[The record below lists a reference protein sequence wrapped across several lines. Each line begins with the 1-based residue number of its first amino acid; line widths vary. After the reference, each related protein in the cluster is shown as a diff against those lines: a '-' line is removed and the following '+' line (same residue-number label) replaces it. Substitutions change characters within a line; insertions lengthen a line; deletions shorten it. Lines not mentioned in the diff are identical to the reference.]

1 LKKIVTACLFGL
13 FIFSCNN
20 PKSQFEKE
28 TDANKNGFVLKGI
41 LKSFLSDKVY
51 LRKIIG
57 NDIQSVDSAKIENN
71 NFIFQGI
78 VDYPER
84 FLLSFENSS
93 AAAILIVEN
102 TNFEISIDPDH
113 IDEPLIKGSELNA
126 KLNDYKLAS
135 KNIFK
140 KIDYLFTKFQK
151 ARLENDVKKLDEV
164 GNELKKI
171 EMEFT
176 DFSFDFVKKNSD
188 SYVSAMVLSD
198 QLKSSTVDTMR
209 ISNAYKLLSEKVKKS
224 PDAQLIA
231 TALSL
236 GSVKKINGAELA
248 K

>member
-1 LKKIVTACLFGL
+1 MKKIVTACLFGL

-20 PKSQFEKE
+20 PKSQLDKE
-28 TDANKNGFVLKGI
+28 TDTNKNGFVLKGT
-41 LKSFLSDKVY
+41 LKSYLSDKVY
-51 LRKIIG
+51 LSKIIG

-71 NFIFQGI
+71 NFVFQGI
-78 VDYPER
+78 VEYPER
-84 FLLSFENSS
+84 FILSFENSS

-102 TNFEISIDPDH
+102 SNFEIFLDPDQ
-113 IDEPLIKGSELNA
+113 IEEPVIKGSELNT
-126 KLNDYKLAS
+126 KLYEYKLAS

-176 DFSFDFVKKNSD
+176 DFSYNFIKNNSD

-198 QLKSSTVDTMR
+198 QLKSSTVDTIR

-231 TALSL
+231 TAFNLR
-236 GSVKKINGAELA
+236 
-248 K
+248 

>member
-20 PKSQFEKE
+20 PKSQLEKE
-28 TDANKNGFVLKGI
+28 TDANKNEFVLKGT
-41 LKSFLSDKVY
+41 LKSYLSDKVY
-51 LRKIIG
+51 LSKIIG
-57 NDIQSVDSAKIENN
+57 NGIQSVDSAKIENN
-71 NFIFQGI
+71 NFVFQGI

-84 FLLSFENSS
+84 FILSFENSS

-102 TNFEISIDPDH
+102 TNFEIFLDPDQ
-113 IDEPLIKGSELNA
+113 IEEPVIKGSELNA
-126 KLNDYKLAS
+126 KLHEYKLAS

-176 DFSFDFVKKNSD
+176 EFSYNFIKNNSD

-198 QLKSSTVDTMR
+198 QLKSSAVDTIR

-231 TALSL
+231 TTFNLR
-236 GSVKKINGAELA
+236 
-248 K
+248 

>member
-1 LKKIVTACLFGL
+1 MKKIITVCLL
-13 FIFSCNN
+13 SVFIFSCNN
-20 PKSQFEKE
+20 PTSQLKKEK
-28 TDANKNGFVLKGI
+28 DSKKNGFVLKGT

-51 LRKIIG
+51 LSKIIG

-71 NFIFQGI
+71 NFVFQGI

-84 FLLSFENSS
+84 FMLSFENSS

-102 TNFEISIDPDH
+102 TNFEIFLDPDQ
-113 IDEPLIKGSELNA
+113 IEEPVIKGSELNV
-126 KLNDYKLAS
+126 KLYDYKLSS

-140 KIDYLFTKFQK
+140 KIDYLFPRFQK
-151 ARLENDVKKLDEV
+151 ARLENDVKNLDEI

-171 EMEFT
+171 ETEFT
-176 DFSFDFVKKNSD
+176 DYSFNFVKNNSD

-198 QLKSSTVDTMR
+198 QLKASTVDTIR

-231 TALSL
+231 TTLSL
-236 GSVKKINGAELA
+236 N
-248 K
+248 

>member
-1 LKKIVTACLFGL
+1 LKKIVTACLFSL

-20 PKSQFEKE
+20 PKSQLEKE
-28 TDANKNGFVLKGI
+28 TDSKKNGFVLKGT

-51 LRKIIG
+51 LSKIIG
-57 NDIQSVDSAKIENN
+57 NNIQPIDSAKIENN
-71 NFIFQGI
+71 NFVFQGI
-78 VDYPER
+78 IESPER
-84 FLLSFENSS
+84 FILSFENSS

-102 TNFEISIDPDH
+102 TNFEIFLDPDH
-113 IDEPLIKGSELNA
+113 IEEPVIKGSELNA

-151 ARLENDVKKLDEV
+151 ARLENDIKKLDEV

-171 EMEFT
+171 EKEFT
-176 DFSFDFVKKNSD
+176 DFSFNFVKNNNN

-198 QLKSSTVDTMR
+198 QLKSSTVDTIR
-209 ISNAYKLLSEKVKKS
+209 ISNAYKLLSEEVKKS

-231 TALSL
+231 IALKL
-236 GSVKKINGAELA
+236 R
-248 K
+248 

>member
-1 LKKIVTACLFGL
+1 MKKIITACLFSL

-20 PKSQFEKE
+20 PKGQSEKE
-28 TDANKNGFVLKGI
+28 NDANKNGFVLKGT

-51 LRKIIG
+51 LSKING
-57 NDIQSVDSAKIENN
+57 NDIQSVDSAKVENN
-71 NFIFQGI
+71 NFVFQGI
-78 VDYPER
+78 VNYPER
-84 FLLSFENSS
+84 YILSFENSS

-102 TNFEISIDPDH
+102 TNFEIYLDPDH
-113 IDEPLIKGSELNA
+113 IEEPIIKGSELNT
-126 KLNDYKLAS
+126 KLNEYKSAS

-151 ARLENDVKKLDEV
+151 ARLENDVEKLGEV

-176 DFSFDFVKKNSD
+176 DFSFAFVKTNSD

-198 QLKSSTVDTMR
+198 QLKSSIVDTAR
-209 ISNAYKLLSEKVKKS
+209 ITNAYKLLSVKVKKS

-231 TALSL
+231 KAFSL
-236 GSVKKINGAELA
+236 R
-248 K
+248 